1 MEGTWEVRRDG
12 VTIAH
17 GSKAT
22 MPSKDLRK
30 ELRTA
35 GYKIYVD
42 GKIFRDSK
50 EDTKC

>member
-1 MEGTWEVRRDG
+1 MEWTWEVRRDG
-12 VTIAH
+12 VVIAH

-22 MPSKDLRK
+22 MPSKDMRK

-42 GKIFRDSK
+42 GKLYR
-50 EDTKC
+50 E